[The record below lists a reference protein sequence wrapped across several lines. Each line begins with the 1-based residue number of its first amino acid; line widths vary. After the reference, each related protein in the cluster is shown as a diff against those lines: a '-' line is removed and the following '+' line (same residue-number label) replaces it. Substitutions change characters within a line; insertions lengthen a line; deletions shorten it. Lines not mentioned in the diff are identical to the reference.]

1 MSQGYAASV
10 LFIGDSI
17 TEGMAP
23 HLGLA
28 AALVGARR
36 VAVYSKSGTSAKDWS
51 ENNWNVEVV
60 REFGRPNLAVIALGT
75 NVQERDEYE
84 YAGLMRVLADTL
96 QVVNAMEVVV
106 VGPFAEDPDG
116 KRNRALLGAFG
127 GPRNVVNGYELAR
140 GLPRAGEGNVHFT
153 REGYKG
159 LAERLCARIRP
170 AIVRVNR
177 PGRSIL
183 AVGSLLAAGFTGAI
197 GGWYIPFVLPFGR
210 R

>member
-28 AALVGARR
+28 AALVGAKR

-51 ENNWNVEVV
+51 ENGWNVEVA
-60 REFGRPNLAVIALGT
+60 REFRQPNLAVIALGT

-84 YAGLMRVLADTL
+84 YAGLMRVLADTI
-96 QVVNAMEVVV
+96 QVVNAMEVVL
-106 VGPFAEDPDG
+106 VGPFAEDPEG
-116 KRNRALLGAFG
+116 KRNRALLGAG
-127 GPRNVVNGYELAR
+127 AGRNVVNGYELAR
-140 GLPRAGEGNVHFT
+140 GLPRAGEGDIHFT

-170 AIVRVNR
+170 GIVRVNR

-183 AVGSLLAAGFTGAI
+183 AVGALLGAGFTGAI
-197 GGWYIPFVLPFGR
+197 GGWYIPFVLPFR
-210 R
+210 SR